1 MKNILSGLV
10 CEKIEQFGS
19 DTISKRA
26 LDTILPKEEDIQKI
40 DNVSEAIAIYRLK
53 DSDSLYMI
61 TVDPDSAS
69 VQITKLDDTI
79 TSIESIEKLSIE
91 NGETVYNSLNQI
103 NDEKGV
109 IVTGANSKLEEKF
122 GRIVPKNILTGIWFY
137 DRQFIDNINKCSTF
151 MRYLSGKL
159 NPIVE
164 LTDFNIENYQ
174 RYHVSPEMYQSVN
187 FNRSKTFEAKDNAK
201 YVGTIETYNSN
212 IYERSFV
219 YALDDDFRTPIRGLY
234 NSAIRV
240 NGIDDVVFAVS
251 GIDESNK
258 DNLGLFNI
266 HSIKQNK
273 EKSDADS
280 FQFEKK

>member
-53 DSDSLYMI
+53 DSDSLYII

-137 DRQFIDNINKCSTF
+137 DRQFIDNIDRCSTF

-187 FNRSKTFEAKDNAK
+187 FNRSKTFEAKDNAT

-212 IYERSFV
+212 IYERSFA

-251 GIDESNK
+251 GIEENNK
-258 DNLGLFNI
+258 NNLGLFNI